1 MARGAAQARRKAAK
15 TKTQP
20 GQRRQAAARR
30 PASVESTMFFPR
42 LRRQAKWVFV
52 FLAFVFA
59 AGFVFFGVGSG
70 STGLG
75 DLLRGNFNIFGSG
88 GGSSAS
94 SAVKSAL
101 RKTKAHP
108 NDPGAWNALATAY
121 QSDGKSTDANKAYE
135 HVLKLRPNDTSALQS
150 VAGYYETRAQDKA
163 TEAQNLQAQ
172 VPLTI
177 GTILGVSSSSELGQ
191 ILSNDPTSQELTQK
205 ANAALTDS
213 NSALQKDTQ
222 LYKRLAKL
230 QPSDVNTQF
239 HYAQLADL
247 TGDATA
253 AIAAYKKVVKLAPS
267 DPSAQQAKQ
276 RIAALAPL
284 ARTTGAHG

>member
-1 MARGAAQARRKAAK
+1 
-15 TKTQP
+15 
-20 GQRRQAAARR
+20 
-30 PASVESTMFFPR
+30 
-42 LRRQAKWVFV
+42 
-52 FLAFVFA
+52 
-59 AGFVFFGVGSG
+59 
-70 STGLG
+70 
-75 DLLRGNFNIFGSG
+75 
-88 GGSSAS
+88 
-94 SAVKSAL
+94 
-101 RKTKAHP
+101 
-108 NDPGAWNALATAY
+108 
-121 QSDGKSTDANKAYE
+121 
-135 HVLKLRPNDTSALQS
+135 
-150 VAGYYETRAQDKA
+150 
-163 TEAQNLQAQ
+163 
-172 VPLTI
+172 
-177 GTILGVSSSSELGQ
+177 
-191 ILSNDPTSQELTQK
+191 LSNDPTSQELTQK

>member
-1 MARGAAQARRKAAK
+1 MARGAAQARRKGA
-15 TKTQP
+15 KTQP
-20 GQRRQAAARR
+20 GKRRQAAARR
-30 PASVESTMFFPR
+30 PPSIESTMFFPR

-88 GGSSAS
+88 GGSTTS

-101 RKTKAHP
+101 QKTKAHP
-108 NDPGAWNALATAY
+108 NDPNAWNNLATAY
-121 QSDGKSTDANKAYE
+121 QSDGKLSDANGAYE

-172 VPLTI
+172 APLTL
-177 GTILGVSSSSELGQ
+177 GTILGISSTTQVGQ
-191 ILSNDPTSQELTQK
+191 ILSNDPTSQQLTQK
-205 ANAALTDS
+205 ANAALADS
-213 NSALQKDTQ
+213 NTALQKDAQ

-230 QPSDVNTQF
+230 QPTDVNTQF

-247 TGDATA
+247 TGDTTA
-253 AIAAYKKVVKLAPS
+253 AVAAYKKVIKLAPS

-276 RIAALAPL
+276 RILALTPT
-284 ARTTGAHG
+284 ARATGAHG